1 MNRQDR
7 INAIMNVV
15 LSKEY
20 GDIIPHAELLA
31 SIQERKSSNTYR
43 DAVHAAAKRCMNA
56 GKMIES
62 IRGVGYRVINPDDYT
77 GQSAKCIMSG
87 VRKIDKGTKIL
98 LNAPV
103 QDMTQDGRELYNR
116 VTDRMRILQAAM
128 HGAQV
133 EIRMLGAGRPH
144 PLAINGRSQEME

>member
-20 GDIIPHAELLA
+20 GDMISHTELCA
-31 SIQERKSSNTYR
+31 AIHERVGSNTYR
-43 DAVHAAAKRCMNA
+43 DAVRAAMKKCVNV

-62 IRGVGYRVINPDDYT
+62 VHGYGYRVVDPDEYT
-77 GQSAKCIMSG
+77 SQSVKCIASG
-87 VRKIDKGTKIL
+87 ARKIDRGTKIL

-103 QDMTQDGRELYNR
+103 RDMSQDGRDTYNR
-116 VTDRMRILQAAM
+116 VTDRMRILQAAV

-133 EIRMLGAGRPH
+133 EIRMLGSRREH
-144 PLAINGRSQEME
+144 PLSIRE